1 MPDITTITTYL
12 AAVREELS
20 GLPER
25 QRAEA
30 IRELESLLRADAARV
45 GEAAAL
51 EALGDP
57 ASYAASVREALGAPA
72 EGNAVPQGRVLGMPY
87 DFRGASAERVGER
100 IWNPAD
106 PRIFTPRLF
115 GVGWTIN
122 FGAVAVRIGLIRP
135 DDSGDEAFHRIP
147 PRAVALALAVPAL
160 FALATLVLV
169 ASAWAGLPAEVP
181 VHWGVSGA
189 PDDWAPKATAVGF
202 LLAVTVLPVAI
213 AYARVLRRGTPART
227 RVLTAA
233 VLGLLSPLGAAIAA
247 ITVADARGGSHG
259 GWMVPVIAGAVAVS
273 FLVLYL
279 PVRAGMRAEW
289 RDSLAAP
296 GEES

>member
-1 MPDITTITTYL
+1 VPETIATYL

-25 QRAEA
+25 ERAEA
-30 IRELESLLRADAARV
+30 LRELESLLRDDAARM
-45 GEAAAL
+45 GEASAI

-57 ASYAASVREALGAPA
+57 ATYAASVREAVSGPA
-72 EGNAVPQGRVLGMPY
+72 EGSAVPQGRILGMPY

-122 FGAVAVRIGLIRP
+122 FGAVAVKIGLIRP
-135 DDSGDEAFHRIP
+135 DDSGDEAFRRIP
-147 PRAVALALAVPAL
+147 PKALALALAVPAL
-160 FALATLVLV
+160 FALATVVLV
-169 ASAWAGLPAEVP
+169 ATAWAGLPAEVP

-202 LLAVTVLPVAI
+202 LLAVTVLPVAV
-213 AYARVLRRGTPART
+213 AYARVLRRGIPART
-227 RVLTAA
+227 RVLAAA
-233 VLGLLSPLGAAIAA
+233 VLGLLSSLGAAIAA
-247 ITVADARGGSHG
+247 ITVADARGGGHG
-259 GWMVPVIAGAVAVS
+259 NWMVLVILGAVAVS